1 MMETARK
8 RLWLAITIPPV
19 VWAAQGLFGWF
30 VSSHACP
37 GSSMAWSYGAA
48 RWAVAIATVLA
59 LAVTVAALAIA
70 VGDYRSLPRHRDVE
84 RARYLSMVGLA
95 VTCSLTLGVI
105 FAGLSAAF
113 LSGCGEMR

>member
-1 MMETARK
+1 MDTARK

-30 VSSHACP
+30 VASHACP
-37 GSSMAWSYGAA
+37 GSSMPWSYGAA
-48 RWAVAIATVLA
+48 RWAVTVATVLA
-59 LAVTVAALAIA
+59 LAVTVAAIT
-70 VGDYRSLPRHRDVE
+70 VVVRHYRSLSRHRDVE
-84 RARYLSMVGLA
+84 RVRYLSMVGL
-95 VTCSLTLGVI
+95 VVSCSLTLGVI